1 MAKFITL
8 RKATREDI
16 RINIDDVSTL
26 TETNGYGYTV
36 YRLRMKSGDIISLDY
51 GSWLL
56 LCRLLDLN

>member
-26 TETNGYGYTV
+26 TETNGYGYTG